1 MQPAIDPI
9 AHPDATA
16 ATAPAAHVK
25 PLVIFSHGNSFPGG
39 TYSQMLQ
46 RIEAQGFD
54 VVVLDRFG
62 HDPRYPVTS
71 NWPHLV
77 QQLADLTEQ
86 SMHGRSGPVYLLG
99 HSLGGFVSLMCA
111 SRFPKLGGRGPDG
124 VVMLDSPV
132 LGGWKAKALAL
143 AKHTQVVGAL
153 SPGKI
158 SRKRHHQWP
167 DVDAARAH
175 FAHKRAFL
183 LWAPQVLDDYIAHG
197 TEDVALPQGG
207 THRALRFDRDVETAI
222 YNTLPHNLDR
232 QLRLHPLHCPV
243 AFIGGTGS
251 SEMQQVGMAMTRRVV
266 QPDLH
271 PERLRMVEGTHL
283 FPMEKPGEAAHAVVD
298 VLRGFAGATA

>member
-1 MQPAIDPI
+1 L
-9 AHPDATA
+9 
-16 ATAPAAHVK
+16 K

-39 TYSQMLQ
+39 TYRQVH
-46 RIEAQGFD
+46 QGLRQQGME

-77 QQLADLTEQ
+77 QQLADLVEQ
-86 SMHGRSGPVYLLG
+86 TMHTHSGPVYLLG

-111 SRFPKLGGRGPDG
+111 SRFPNLGGRGVSG

-132 LGGWKAKALAL
+132 LGGWKAKALAV

-153 SPGKI
+153 SPGKV
-158 SRKRHHQWP
+158 SQKRRHQWP
-167 DVDAARAH
+167 DEAAARAH
-175 FAHKRAFL
+175 FASKRAFQ

-232 QLRLHPLHCPV
+232 QLRQHPVACPV
-243 AFIGGTGS
+243 AFIGGTQS
-251 SEMQQVGMAMTRRVV
+251 SEMKQVGMTMTHKVV
-266 QPDLH
+266 QPITH

-283 FPMEKPGEAAHAVVD
+283 FPMEKPEETARVVGE
-298 VLRGFAGATA
+298 VLMGF